1 MNLIRACS
9 NILNQ
14 LKDVVEQLDGHQFS
28 QPSEALSNSSIGQH
42 LRHTLEF
49 FICLEYGYES
59 GVINYDKRAHDKT
72 IERNRDVALLVLERI
87 DGFIRIMNLE
97 KGLNLE
103 VNYDI
108 DEENNETLPTTCKR
122 ELLYNIEHAVHHMA
136 LMKIGIREVAPEILL
151 PADFGIAASTIR
163 HHQASVVS
171 TLK

>member
-1 MNLIRACS
+1 MNLTRACS

-14 LKDVVEQLDGHQFS
+14 LKDVVEQLDARQFS

-49 FICLEYGYES
+49 FLCLENGYQS
-59 GVINYDKRAHDKT
+59 GLINYDKRAHDKT
-72 IERNRDVALLVLERI
+72 IERDRDVALLVLERI
-87 DGFIRIMNLE
+87 DGFIHIMNLQKTLE
-97 KGLNLE
+97 LE

-108 DEENNETLPTTCKR
+108 EAENNETLPTTGKR
-122 ELLYNIEHAVHHMA
+122 ELVYNIEHAVHHMA
-136 LMKIGIREVAPEILL
+136 LMKIGIREIAPDILL